1 MATITCLTVWM
12 LTPLIALVA
21 VIYWLT
27 ETQEQ
32 RIRRWRASGMSQ
44 RAIAEALG
52 ITTYRVRRALA

>member
-1 MATITCLTVWM
+1 MATITCAALW
-12 LTPLIALVA
+12 LITPLLALVA
-21 VIYWLT
+21 VIYWFT
-27 ETQEQ
+27 ETQDQ

>member
-1 MATITCLTVWM
+1 MATITCAALW
-12 LTPLIALVA
+12 LITPLLALVA

-27 ETQEQ
+27 ETQDQ